1 MKVSVVIITYNHENF
16 IEQAI
21 NSALFQITNFDY
33 EIIIGEDCSKDK
45 TRDIVLEFYRRHPDK
60 IRLLLHEKNVGMN
73 YNFLQTITKSRG
85 ESIATLEGDDYW
97 TSPFKLQKQVDLLDN
112 NPELSMCF
120 HNANVFYDDGSRVSY
135 KYNHNDQ
142 NDISSVDDLWERC
155 IIAFCSAMFRKDPI
169 TNLPYW
175 FNTINCPD
183 WALYI
188 LYAEKGKIGYIKETM
203 SAQRIHAGG
212 VWSGLNEIQQFEEV
226 IKFYHSMN
234 VNLNFRYNKTIKMM
248 ISRYLY
254 DLALI
259 YEKNGDIDKAKAC
272 LLKCF
277 TEAPFNK
284 SIPFRNLIKLW
295 SHLYFRPVTP

>member
-1 MKVSVVIITYNHENF
+1 MKVSVVMITYNHENF

-33 EIIIGEDCSKDK
+33 EIVIGEDCSTDK
-45 TRDIVLEFYRRHPDK
+45 TRDIVLEFYKRHPDK
-60 IRLLLHEKNVGMN
+60 IRLLLHDRNVGMN
-73 YNFLQTITKSRG
+73 NNFLQTITRSRG
-85 ESIATLEGDDYW
+85 KYIAPLEGDDYW

-112 NPELSMCF
+112 KPELSMCF
-120 HNANVFYDDGSRVSY
+120 HNANVYYDDESRVSY
-135 KYNHNDQ
+135 RYNPFDQ
-142 NDISSVDDLWERC
+142 NDISSTDDLWERC

-169 TNLPYW
+169 TNLPDW

-203 SAQRIHAGG
+203 SAQRIHEGG
-212 VWSGLNEIQQFEEV
+212 VWSGLNEIQQFEVV
-226 IKFYHSMN
+226 IKFYRSMN

-248 ISRYLY
+248 TSKYLY

-259 YEKNGDIDKAKAC
+259 HKKNGDIDQAKAC

-277 TEAPFNK
+277 TESPFNK
-284 SIPFRNLIKLW
+284 SIPFRNLVKVW
-295 SHLYFRPVTP
+295 SLLYLRQI